1 MGTARYLL
9 ALAGLA
15 LAVPLAGQT
24 ASGAGNFGDDS
35 SRWANDGDCDDTR
48 FVGDRGAGAWT
59 SDDSHVGKDATDCRN
74 LLNAGRIRWG
84 EATDAAP
91 LAGQDIS
98 PDTAV
103 AFTLDCDSFNSPTL
117 ADYCRALAGQ
127 AFPEDTTVAR
137 VLASCDRI
145 NSPILASDLASYCRA
160 LVLPPSEGRRARF
173 ELFTEC
179 AAVFPIVFVQG
190 DEAEEFGLTE
200 ERVRTMAE
208 SRLRAARLY
217 GDGASRSDAAL
228 DVSIRTLDGGV
239 AYTISIRLAKV
250 SLYDPASGELGSL
263 VTWERNAFGQH
274 SRDASFIMQGL
285 SEMLDAFI
293 LEYLRVNEG
302 HCL

>member
-1 MGTARYLL
+1 MGTAHYLL

-35 SRWANDGDCDDTR
+35 GRWANDGACDDTR
-48 FVGDRGAGAWT
+48 FVGDRGAGALT
-59 SDDSHVGKDATDCRN
+59 DDDHVGRDATDCWN

-91 LAGQDIS
+91 LAGQEIS
-98 PDTAV
+98 P
-103 AFTLDCDSFNSPTL
+103 
-117 ADYCRALAGQ
+117 
-127 AFPEDTTVAR
+127 DTTVAR

-145 NSPILASDLASYCRA
+145 NSNSPTLASYSPTLASYCRA
-160 LVLPPSEGRRARF
+160 LVQPPSEGRQARF
-173 ELFTEC
+173 ELFTGC
-179 AAVFPIVFVQG
+179 AAVFPAVFVFG

-217 GDGASRSDAAL
+217 GDGASPSAL
-228 DVSIRTLDGGV
+228 DVLIRTLDSGV
-239 AYTISIRLAKV
+239 AFTIAIRLGKV
-250 SLYDPASGELGSL
+250 SLYDPAGG
-263 VTWERNAFGQH
+263 VMGHAITWEQVTFGQH
-274 SRDASFIMQGL
+274 GRDASFILHNL
-285 SEMLDAFI
+285 SEMLDGFI

-302 HCL
+302 YCL

>member
-1 MGTARYLL
+1 MGTAHYLL

-35 SRWANDGDCDDTR
+35 GRWANDGACDDTR
-48 FVGDRGAGAWT
+48 FVGDRGAGALT
-59 SDDSHVGKDATDCRN
+59 DDDHVGRDATDCRN

-91 LAGQDIS
+91 LAGQEIS
-98 PDTAV
+98 P
-103 AFTLDCDSFNSPTL
+103 
-117 ADYCRALAGQ
+117 
-127 AFPEDTTVAR
+127 DTTVAR

-145 NSPILASDLASYCRA
+145 NSNSPTLASYCRA
-160 LVLPPSEGRRARF
+160 LVQPLSEGRQARF
-173 ELFTEC
+173 ELFTGC
-179 AAVFPIVFVQG
+179 AAVFPAVFVFG

-217 GDGASRSDAAL
+217 GDGLSPSAL
-228 DVSIRTLDGGV
+228 DVLIRTLDSGV
-239 AYTISIRLAKV
+239 AFTIAIRLGKV
-250 SLYDPASGELGSL
+250 SLYDPASGVLGHAI
-263 VTWERNAFGQH
+263 TWEQVTFGQH
-274 SRDASFIMQGL
+274 GRDASFILQNL
-285 SEMLDAFI
+285 SEMLDGFI

-302 HCL
+302 YCL